1 MSNVD
6 SSQSRSSF
14 LRDARAG
21 FMVFLIAL
29 PLCLGISIASGYP
42 PVAGILT
49 AVIGGCLC
57 SWVGSARLTI
67 KGPAAGL
74 IVIAIGA
81 VTELGGGDLEQGYRR
96 ALAVGVVAAI
106 VQLILASFRVATLGI
121 AMSRAVVH
129 GMLAAIGIII
139 ISKQIHVMMGVQ
151 PEGKEI
157 FELISEI
164 PHSLMH
170 ANPEILLVGGVSLL
184 ILMLWSRMPFNW
196 VKSIP
201 APLVVLAVAVP
212 LSAYF
217 HLGTAH
223 AYYFGG
229 HAYEVGP
236 QYLVQLPG
244 NLLNSIVFP
253 DFSVVFSAISLK
265 YVVMFALVGTIESTL
280 SVVAVDAID
289 PERKQAELNRDLRA
303 VGIGNLVSSLL
314 GGLPMISE
322 IVRSKANVDAGAS
335 SEKANFFHGLFLL
348 LFVSLVPGLLGLIP
362 LAALGAMLVFTGLR
376 LASPS
381 EITHAKSIGN
391 DQLILFLSTL
401 VVTLATDLLIGVA
414 VGLVLKVI
422 LHAIRGASPMAL
434 LKGHVE
440 VQVEGSTA
448 TLSVI
453 GVAAFPSLIKL
464 RSALEQ
470 VPLTT
475 SNIVIDLSDTKL
487 VDHTFLSGVDA
498 AINDRPA
505 TKIRLVGLEKMK
517 AASEHPQ
524 ATRWKSHSV
533 VTS

>member
-1 MSNVD
+1 
-6 SSQSRSSF
+6 
-14 LRDARAG
+14 
-21 FMVFLIAL
+21 
-29 PLCLGISIASGYP
+29 
-42 PVAGILT
+42 
-49 AVIGGCLC
+49 
-57 SWVGSARLTI
+57 
-67 KGPAAGL
+67 
-74 IVIAIGA
+74 
-81 VTELGGGDLEQGYRR
+81 
-96 ALAVGVVAAI
+96 
-106 VQLILASFRVATLGI
+106 
-121 AMSRAVVH
+121 
-129 GMLAAIGIII
+129 
-139 ISKQIHVMMGVQ
+139 
-151 PEGKEI
+151 
-157 FELISEI
+157 
-164 PHSLMH
+164 
-170 ANPEILLVGGVSLL
+170 
-184 ILMLWSRMPFNW
+184 MPFNW
-196 VKSIP
+196 AKSIP

-448 TLSVI
+448 TLSLI